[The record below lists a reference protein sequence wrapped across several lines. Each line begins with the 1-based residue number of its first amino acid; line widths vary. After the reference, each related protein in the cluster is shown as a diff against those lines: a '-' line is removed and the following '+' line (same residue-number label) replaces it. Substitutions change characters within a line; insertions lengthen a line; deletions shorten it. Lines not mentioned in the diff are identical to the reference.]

1 MTPWIKRLL
10 IANVAVFLVTFQRPE
25 LKDYLAFS
33 AQTALQAPWTIITY
47 QFTHANFSH
56 LFWNMLALIIF
67 GPRVE
72 ARLGGP
78 RFLGLYFT
86 AGISGALLSIA
97 LSSYGLVGASAAI
110 YGVSLAYAMFW
121 PWERFAFFFLIPM
134 PAFVLVIVYGVIS
147 LFGGFGYLQPG
158 VAHWAHLGGYAGAYL
173 YLTLLKNQTG
183 AQRFRAK
190 AAPVIPVPKSTE
202 VVDRWKR
209 IDPGALHPVNR
220 EELTRILAKLDEQG
234 AGALSSDER
243 GFLDRFAAS
252 S

>member
-10 IANVAVFLVTFQRPE
+10 IANAAVFLVTWQRPE

-72 ARLGGP
+72 TRLGGP

-86 AGISGALLSIA
+86 AGVSGALLSIA

-110 YGVSLAYAMFW
+110 YGVSLAYALYW
-121 PWERFAFFFLIPM
+121 PHERFAFFFVIPM
-134 PAFVLVIVYGVIS
+134 PAYVLVIVYGAIS

-173 YLTLLKNQTG
+173 YLTVLKHQTG
-183 AQRFRAK
+183 AQKFRAK
-190 AAPVIPVPKSTE
+190 AAPLTPVPKSSE
-202 VVDRWKR
+202 SLDRWKR
-209 IDPGALHPVNR
+209 IDPATLHPVNR
-220 EELTRILAKLDEQG
+220 EELVRIQEKLNTGG
-234 AGALSSDER
+234 AASLTSDER
-243 GFLDRFAAS
+243 SFLDRFAGV
-252 S
+252 